1 LFVSLKMPK
10 KNADGVPETFK
21 SFIQK
26 AKFER
31 ERRRRV
37 QNVQLDDTLDHYIW
51 NGLDTVQYKVILGDC
66 EKLANIVPKKEY
78 SLVIVDIPHGY
89 NIQNIG
95 YDTEPYTYQAFSKV
109 VMGFTEVTTSPF
121 WRFLVFHSDTQQG
134 LVQSSFKGKEKTR
147 MQFIW

>member
-1 LFVSLKMPK
+1 MPK

-37 QNVQLDDTLDHYIW
+37 QTVELDDTLDHYIW

-66 EKLANIVPKKEY
+66 EQIANIVPKKNT
-78 SLVIVDIPHGY
+78 P
-89 NIQNIG
+89 
-95 YDTEPYTYQAFSKV
+95 
-109 VMGFTEVTTSPF
+109 
-121 WRFLVFHSDTQQG
+121 
-134 LVQSSFKGKEKTR
+134 
-147 MQFIW
+147 

>member
-51 NGLDTVQYKVILGDC
+51 NGLDIVQYKVILGDC
-66 EKLANIVPKKEY
+66 EQLANIVPKKEY
-78 SLVIVDIPHGY
+78 SLVIADIPHGY
-89 NIQNIG
+89 N
-95 YDTEPYTYQAFSKV
+95 
-109 VMGFTEVTTSPF
+109 M
-121 WRFLVFHSDTQQG
+121 
-134 LVQSSFKGKEKTR
+134 
-147 MQFIW
+147 

>member
-31 ERRRRV
+31 EWRHV
-37 QNVQLDDTLDHYIW
+37 QNVQLDDSVDHYIW
-51 NGLDTVQYKVILGDC
+51 NELDTIQYKVILGDC
-66 EKLANIVPKKEY
+66 EKLASIVPKKECA
-78 SLVIVDIPHGY
+78 LVIMDIPHHY
-89 NIQNIG
+89 NISNIE
-95 YDTEPYTYQAFSKV
+95 YDTESYTYQAFSKV
-109 VMGFTEVTTSPF
+109 VMGFIEVTTSPF

-134 LVQSSFKGKEKTR
+134 LVQSSFKGKKKTR
-147 MQFIW
+147 R

>member
-1 LFVSLKMPK
+1 MPK
-10 KNADGVPETFK
+10 NNANGVFETFK
-21 SFIQK
+21 IFIQK
-26 AKFER
+26 VKFER
-31 ERRRRV
+31 ERRRV

-51 NGLDTVQYKVILGDC
+51 NGLETIQYKVILGDY
-66 EKLANIVPKKEY
+66 EKLASIVLKKEY

-95 YDTEPYTYQAFSKV
+95 YDTKPYAYQDFNKV
-109 VMGFTEVTTSPF
+109 VMGFTEVRTSPF

-134 LVQSSFKGKEKTR
+134 LVQSSFKGKEKTK